1 MVTKTTIKANRE
13 LFNRL
18 LKAMAKGE
26 PLPKGTFPE
35 AEKSSRKGS
44 GAGYGDTRTRAG
56 KSAKASVKP
65 KRGSRGYE
73 HRGYCACADAI
84 EQKRT

>member
-1 MVTKTTIKANRE
+1 MALKADKS

-35 AEKSSRKGS
+35 AEKIVWEVESRRLWPLLELAQVS
-44 GAGYGDTRTRAG
+44 
-56 KSAKASVKP
+56 P
-65 KRGSRGYE
+65 
-73 HRGYCACADAI
+73 
-84 EQKRT
+84 

>member
-1 MVTKTTIKANRE
+1 MTRQNLQPKPKADRG
-13 LFNRL
+13 LFDRL
-18 LKAMAKGE
+18 LRAMAKGR
-26 PLPKGTFPE
+26 GR
-35 AEKSSRKGS
+35 A
-44 GAGYGDTRTRAG
+44 AGYGDTRTRAG